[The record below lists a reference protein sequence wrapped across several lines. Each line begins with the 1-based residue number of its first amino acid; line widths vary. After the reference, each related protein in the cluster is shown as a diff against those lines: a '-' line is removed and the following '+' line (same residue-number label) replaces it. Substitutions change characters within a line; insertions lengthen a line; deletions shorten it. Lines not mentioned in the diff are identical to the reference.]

1 MGLPHLPQRMMRWL
15 WSCLRAGASLPHLV
29 WLAGGVIIIG
39 SAAWSTSQPET
50 ERTERSAPLMAA
62 SAGQNVARSLEQFDR
77 RLLAVIDQHQSSQV
91 QNLDAQVRNASNFEA
106 LQREPYFGFVD
117 VLDKYGQAVA
127 GRPRDANNW
136 SERDYFAALQHNR
149 RDSIFIGGRFSVDN
163 PQAVGFTVSRRM
175 SDGEGNFAGLVVMGV
190 RLAYFRELL
199 ASMEISPNQSVMLL
213 RDDGIILLRLPFHLN
228 DVGNKLDPGTPFDI
242 AIRTGKASVV
252 ALDPIDHVE
261 RQFALHPVGTFPL
274 VVSVG
279 TATTGFFNNP
289 TLWWGVVIGASV
301 AGIAL
306 LTWRRR
312 QRAAVERPAQSSAPG

>member
-1 MGLPHLPQRMMRWL
+1 LGLPLSPQRMMRWL
-15 WSCLRAGASLPHLV
+15 WSCLRADAALPYLV
-29 WLAGGVIIIG
+29 WLAAGVIIG
-39 SAAWSTSQPET
+39 SAIWATSQPKT
-50 ERTERSAPLMAA
+50 ERTETSAPVMAA
-62 SAGQNVARSLEQFDR
+62 SAAQNVARSLEQFDR

-91 QNLDAQVRNASNFEA
+91 QNLDAQARNASNFEG

-117 VLDKYGQAVA
+117 VVDRYGQAVA

-136 SERDYFAALQHNR
+136 SERDYFVALQHNR

-213 RDDGIILLRLPFHLN
+213 RDDGIILLRLPFNLN

-242 AIRTGKASVV
+242 ALRTGKASVV
-252 ALDPIDHVE
+252 AFDPIDHVE

-279 TATTGFFNNP
+279 TATDAFFNNP
-289 TLWWGVVIGASV
+289 TLWWGAAIASV
-301 AGIAL
+301 MGIAL
-306 LTWRRR
+306 LTWWRR
-312 QRAAVERPAQSSAPG
+312 QRAAAERPAQSAPV

>member
-1 MGLPHLPQRMMRWL
+1 MGSPLSPQRMMRWL
-15 WSCLRAGASLPHLV
+15 WSCLRTEVSLPYLM
-29 WLAGGVIIIG
+29 WLAVGVIIG
-39 SAAWSTSQPET
+39 SAAWATSQPET
-50 ERTERSAPLMAA
+50 RRTDVPPPFVAA
-62 SAGQNVARSLEQFDR
+62 SAAQNVARSLEQFDR

-91 QNLDAQVRNASNFEA
+91 QNLDAQARNASNFEA

-117 VLDKYGQAVA
+117 VVDKYGQAVA

-149 RDSIFIGGRFSVDN
+149 RDSIFIGGRFSADN

-199 ASMEISPNQSVMLL
+199 GSLEINPNQSVMLL
-213 RDDGIILLRLPFHLN
+213 RNDGIILLRLPFRLN

-242 AIRTGKASVV
+242 ALRTRTTSVV
-252 ALDPIDHVE
+252 AFDPIDHVE
-261 RQFALHPVGTFPL
+261 RQFAFHPVGTFPL

-279 TATTGFFNNP
+279 TATTGLFNSP
-289 TLWWGVVIGASV
+289 SLWGSLAITGSL

-306 LTWRRR
+306 LDWRRR
-312 QRAAVERPAQSSAPG
+312 QRPAVERPPAQSSAPG

>member
-1 MGLPHLPQRMMRWL
+1 LGLPHLPQRMMRWL
-15 WSCLRAGASLPHLV
+15 WSCLRSEASLPYLV
-29 WLAGGVIIIG
+29 WLAAGIIIG
-39 SAAWSTSQPET
+39 SAAWADSQPEPGRPET
-50 ERTERSAPLMAA
+50 PPPFMAA
-62 SAGQNVARSLEQFDR
+62 SAAQNVARSLEQFDR
-77 RLLAVIDQHQSSQV
+77 RLLAVIDQHQSSQI
-91 QNLDAQVRNASNFEA
+91 QNLDAQARNASNFEA

-117 VLDKYGQAVA
+117 VVDKYGQAVA
-127 GRPRDANNW
+127 SRPRDANNW

-199 ASMEISPNQSVMLL
+199 SSLEINSNQSVMLL

-228 DVGNKLDPGTPFDI
+228 DVGNKLDPATPFDI
-242 AIRTGKASVV
+242 ALRTGKASVV
-252 ALDPIDHVE
+252 AFDPIDHVE

-289 TLWWGVVIGASV
+289 TLWWGVVIAASV

-306 LTWRRR
+306 LTWWRR
-312 QRAAVERPAQSSAPG
+312 QRVAVERQSSAPD

>member
-1 MGLPHLPQRMMRWL
+1 MR
-15 WSCLRAGASLPHLV
+15 A
-29 WLAGGVIIIG
+29 
-39 SAAWSTSQPET
+39 
-50 ERTERSAPLMAA
+50 
-62 SAGQNVARSLEQFDR
+62 
-77 RLLAVIDQHQSSQV
+77 
-91 QNLDAQVRNASNFEA
+91 NFEA

-117 VLDKYGQAVA
+117 VVDKYGQAVA

-199 ASMEISPNQSVMLL
+199 GSLEINPNQSVMLL
-213 RDDGIILLRLPFHLN
+213 RNDGIILLRLPFRLN

-242 AIRTGKASVV
+242 ALRTGNDISRCVRSYRSCRT
-252 ALDPIDHVE
+252 PIRISPGRHVPAGGQC
-261 RQFALHPVGTFPL
+261 RHRNHGAFSIAQR
-274 VVSVG
+274 
-279 TATTGFFNNP
+279 
-289 TLWWGVVIGASV
+289 LWWSVAITGSV

-312 QRAAVERPAQSSAPG
+312 QRPAVERRPAQCSAPG

>member
-1 MGLPHLPQRMMRWL
+1 MMRRL
-15 WSCLRAGASLPHLV
+15 WSCLRSDASLPYLA
-29 WLAGGVIIIG
+29 WLAAGLIVG
-39 SAAWSTSQPET
+39 SAAWANSQPET
-50 ERTERSAPLMAA
+50 ERTEAPPPFMAA
-62 SAGQNVARSLEQFDR
+62 SAAQNVARSLEQFDR

-91 QNLDAQVRNASNFEA
+91 QNLDAQARNASNFEA

-117 VLDKYGQAVA
+117 VVDKYGQTVA

-175 SDGEGNFAGLVVMGV
+175 SDGEGNFAGLVVLGV

-199 ASMEISPNQSVMLL
+199 SSLEINPNQTMMLL
-213 RDDGIILLRLPFHLN
+213 RDDGTILLRLPFHLN
-228 DVGNKLDPGTPFDI
+228 DVGNKLEPGTPFDI
-242 AIRTGKASVV
+242 ALRTGKTLVV
-252 ALDPIDHVE
+252 AFDPIDHVE
-261 RQFALHPVGTFPL
+261 RQFAFHPVGTFPL

-289 TLWWGVVIGASV
+289 TLWWGVVIAASV

-306 LTWRRR
+306 LTWWRR
-312 QRAAVERPAQSSAPG
+312 QRAAAEPPARSSAPG

>member
-1 MGLPHLPQRMMRWL
+1 
-15 WSCLRAGASLPHLV
+15 
-29 WLAGGVIIIG
+29 
-39 SAAWSTSQPET
+39 
-50 ERTERSAPLMAA
+50 MAA
-62 SAGQNVARSLEQFDR
+62 SAAQNIARSLEQFDR
-77 RLLAVIDQHQSSQV
+77 RLLAVIDQHQSFQV
-91 QNLDAQVRNASNFEA
+91 QSLDAQARNAANFEA

-117 VLDKYGQAVA
+117 VVDKDGLAVA

-175 SDGEGNFAGLVVMGV
+175 SDGEGNFSGLVVMGV

-199 ASMEISPNQSVMLL
+199 SSVEISPNQSVMLL
-213 RDDGIILLRLPFHLN
+213 RDDGSILLRLPFHLN

-242 AIRTGKASVV
+242 ALRTGKTSVV
-252 ALDPIDHVE
+252 TFDPIDHVE
-261 RQFALHPVGTFPL
+261 RQFAFHPVGTFPL

-279 TATTGFFNNP
+279 TATTGFFNSP
-289 TLWWGVVIGASV
+289 SLWAGVAIASSL

-306 LTWRRR
+306 LTWWRRR
-312 QRAAVERPAQSSAPG
+312 RPAVERPAQSSAPG

>member
-1 MGLPHLPQRMMRWL
+1 LGLPLSPQRIMGWL
-15 WSCLRAGASLPHLV
+15 WSSLRADASLPYLV
-29 WLAGGVIIIG
+29 WLAAGVIIG
-39 SAAWSTSQPET
+39 SAAWATSQPET
-50 ERTERSAPLMAA
+50 KRTETPAPFMAA
-62 SAGQNVARSLEQFDR
+62 SAAQNVARSLEQFDR

-91 QNLDAQVRNASNFEA
+91 QSLDAQARNASNFEA

-117 VLDKYGQAVA
+117 VVDKSGQAVA

-136 SERDYFAALQHNR
+136 SERDYFVALQHNR

-199 ASMEISPNQSVMLL
+199 ASMEINPNQSIMLL
-213 RDDGIILLRLPFHLN
+213 RDDGTILLRLPFRLN
-228 DVGNKLDPGTPFDI
+228 DVGNKPDPGTPFDI
-242 AIRTGKASVV
+242 ALRTGKTSVI
-252 ALDPIDHVE
+252 AFDPIDHVE
-261 RQFALHPVGTFPL
+261 RQFAFHPAGTFPL

-279 TATTGFFNNP
+279 TETTGLFNNP
-289 TLWWGVVIGASV
+289 TLWWGVVIAASV

-306 LTWRRR
+306 LTWWQR
-312 QRAAVERPAQSSAPG
+312 QRAAAERSARSSAPV

>member
-1 MGLPHLPQRMMRWL
+1 MGHLAARD
-15 WSCLRAGASLPHLV
+15 RAVPD
-29 WLAGGVIIIG
+29 
-39 SAAWSTSQPET
+39 AAT
-50 ERTERSAPLMAA
+50 LMAA
-62 SAGQNVARSLEQFDR
+62 SAAQNVARSLEQFDR
-77 RLLAVIDQHQSSQV
+77 RLLAVIDQHQSFQV
-91 QNLDAQVRNASNFEA
+91 QSLDAQARNAANFEA

-117 VLDKYGQAVA
+117 VVDKDGLAVA

-199 ASMEISPNQSVMLL
+199 SSVEISPNQSVMLL
-213 RDDGIILLRLPFHLN
+213 RDDGSILLRLPFHLN

-242 AIRTGKASVV
+242 ALRTGKTSVV
-252 ALDPIDHVE
+252 TFDPIDRVE
-261 RQFALHPVGTFPL
+261 RQFAFHPVGTFPL

-279 TATTGFFNNP
+279 TATTGFFNSP
-289 TLWWGVVIGASV
+289 SLWAGVAIASSL

-306 LTWRRR
+306 LTWWRRR
-312 QRAAVERPAQSSAPG
+312 RAAVERPAQSSSPG

>member
-15 WSCLRAGASLPHLV
+15 WSCLRSDGSLPYLV
-29 WLAGGVIIIG
+29 WLAAGIIIG
-39 SAAWSTSQPET
+39 SAAWASSQPQT
-50 ERTERSAPLMAA
+50 ERAETTPSFMAA
-62 SAGQNVARSLEQFDR
+62 SAAQNVARSLEQFDR
-77 RLLAVIDQHQSSQV
+77 RLLAVIDQHQLFQF
-91 QNLDAQVRNASNFEA
+91 QNIDAQARNAANFEA

-117 VLDKYGQAVA
+117 VVDKNGQAIA

-136 SERDYFAALQHNR
+136 SERDYFVALQHNP

-199 ASMEISPNQSVMLL
+199 SSLEISPNLSMMLL
-213 RDDGIILLRLPFHLN
+213 RDDGSILLRLPFQLN
-228 DVGNKLDPGTPFDI
+228 DVGNKLDPDTPYDI
-242 AIRTGKASVV
+242 ALRTGKTSVV
-252 ALDPIDHVE
+252 AFDPIDHVE

-289 TLWWGVVIGASV
+289 TLWWGVAIAACV
-301 AGIAL
+301 AGIAQL
-306 LTWRRR
+306 AWRRR
-312 QRAAVERPAQSSAPG
+312 QRAAAERAAQSPAPS

>member
-1 MGLPHLPQRMMRWL
+1 MGLPHLPLRTMRWL
-15 WSCLRAGASLPHLV
+15 WSCLRSDASLPYLV
-29 WLAGGVIIIG
+29 WLAAGVIVG
-39 SAAWSTSQPET
+39 SAAAWANSQPAT
-50 ERTERSAPLMAA
+50 EGTEVPPPFMAA
-62 SAGQNVARSLEQFDR
+62 SAAQNVARSLEQFDR

-91 QNLDAQVRNASNFEA
+91 QNLDAQARNASNFEA

-117 VLDKYGQAVA
+117 VVDKYGQAVA

-136 SERDYFAALQHNR
+136 SERDYFADLQHNR

-175 SDGEGNFAGLVVMGV
+175 SDGEGNFAGLVVLGV

-199 ASMEISPNQSVMLL
+199 SSLEINPNQSMMLL
-213 RDDGIILLRLPFHLN
+213 RDDGTILLRLPFRLN
-228 DVGNKLDPGTPFDI
+228 EVGNKLDPGTPFDI
-242 AIRTGKASVV
+242 ALRTGKTSVV
-252 ALDPIDHVE
+252 AFDPIDHVE

-279 TATTGFFNNP
+279 IATTGVFNNP
-289 TLWWGVVIGASV
+289 TLWWGVVIAASV

-306 LTWRRR
+306 LTWRR
-312 QRAAVERPAQSSAPG
+312 QRAAAERPGQSSAPV